1 MATTTI
7 PGQLDLAAVRAEFPA
22 LDQRVHGYP
31 LVYLDSA
38 ATAQRP
44 RAVLDAIADF
54 DRRDNANVHRG
65 LYELSRRATD
75 RFEAARSTVARFLGA
90 ADAAEIVW
98 TRGTTEAIN
107 LVAMTWG
114 LTNLRAGDEVVL
126 TVLEHHSNIVPW
138 QLVASRT
145 GARLR
150 YVDIDDEG
158 RLRLDQLDRIL
169 ADRPRLVAV
178 GHASNALGTI
188 NPIREICERAHAAGA
203 LVLVDG
209 AQGAAHC
216 KVDVQA
222 LGCDFYVFSGHKLGG
237 PMGIGALWARR
248 ELLEAMPPWQGGGE
262 MIDVVELERST
273 WATVPHKFEA
283 GTPNVSGAV
292 GLAAAIEYLESLGA
306 DAVAAHERM
315 LVEYGLERLAAVVR
329 DAAAVAT

>member
-1 MATTTI
+1 
-7 PGQLDLAAVRAEFPA
+7 
-22 LDQRVHGYP
+22 
-31 LVYLDSA
+31 
-38 ATAQRP
+38 
-44 RAVLDAIADF
+44 
-54 DRRDNANVHRG
+54 
-65 LYELSRRATD
+65 
-75 RFEAARSTVARFLGA
+75 LGA

-209 AQGAAHC
+209 AQGAA
-216 KVDVQA
+216 
-222 LGCDFYVFSGHKLGG
+222 
-237 PMGIGALWARR
+237 
-248 ELLEAMPPWQGGGE
+248 
-262 MIDVVELERST
+262 
-273 WATVPHKFEA
+273 
-283 GTPNVSGAV
+283 
-292 GLAAAIEYLESLGA
+292 
-306 DAVAAHERM
+306 
-315 LVEYGLERLAAVVR
+315 
-329 DAAAVAT
+329 